1 MKVGGG
7 RGAGR
12 ARHAQL
18 QSVLAVLAIGSS
30 GALPGV
36 LRSGGGGVFDHEL
49 SALRDS
55 GFEIV
60 VSAAGVHGIGLA
72 HDLADRIGRLPS
84 VAAASPVL
92 SLPVDV
98 FAKGSGPRPVLAE
111 GVVPGPFAATSG
123 PAERSLFSF
132 PLPLGDPTDS
142 VHFANGTYHGPSTF
156 DVLVS
161 TPLAQGTGLSVGD
174 QVGLSAS
181 ANGSA
186 PTLFNVTGL
195 FGVAPTVSGPPS
207 SFGIVLPLSDLQVLT
222 GFGRATGGS
231 GAILDAADT
240 VEVALAGA
248 ASTDPS
254 TIRGVAAEIQSI
266 VPYYGVTSL
275 LDEAQQLQ
283 GASAILTGFYLALSS
298 VGLSVGLI
306 FLALVLL
313 RRVERLRR
321 SIGVRRAIGV
331 PSRMIAGEMV
341 GAGAALAA
349 AGAVVG
355 VVGGTLL
362 VLALQR
368 FGSPSVQAAT
378 RLAVFDTPT
387 LALLA
392 LGVVGL
398 SLLASGVATRSAL
411 RLSIPEA
418 LR

>member
-1 MKVGGG
+1 M
-7 RGAGR
+7 RGPRPRAVR

-30 GALPGV
+30 VALPV
-36 LRSGGGGVFDHEL
+36 LLLSVGGGVFAHEL

-60 VSAAGVHGIGLA
+60 VSAAGVHGIGSSHGLA
-72 HDLADRIGRLPS
+72 QRIDGLS
-84 VAAASPVL
+84 GVAAASPVL

-98 FAKGSGPRPVLAE
+98 FAQGSGPRPVLAE
-111 GVVPGPFAATSG
+111 GVVPGAFAATSG
-123 PAERSLFSF
+123 PAERSLFAF
-132 PLPLGDPTDS
+132 PLPLGDPADS
-142 VHFANGTYHGPSTF
+142 AHFANATYAGPSTY

-161 TPLAQGTGLSVGD
+161 TPLAQGMGLSVGD
-174 QVGLSAS
+174 QVGLSES

-186 PTLFNVTGL
+186 VTRFNITGV
-195 FGVAPTVSGPPS
+195 FGVAPTVIGPPS

-222 GFGRATGGS
+222 GFARDSGGS
-231 GAILDAADT
+231 GALLDASDSI
-240 VEVALAGA
+240 EVALAGA
-248 ASTDPS
+248 ASTDPT
-254 TIRGVAAEIQSI
+254 TIRAVAAEIQSM

-275 LDEAQQLQ
+275 LDEAQQLE

-349 AGAVVG
+349 AGAVLG

-362 VLALQR
+362 VLVLQR
-368 FGSPSVQAAT
+368 FGSPSVQTAT
-378 RLAVFDTPT
+378 RLAVFDPVS

-392 LGVVGL
+392 AGVVGL